1 MPKDVQQAL
10 EEKEN
15 GKQVSVNE
23 ESNTAETQEQET
35 ANTAVEKI
43 DADKI
48 VQPYIDRITKEQAKK
63 NDYKS
68 KYEQA
73 LKELD
78 ELKANGGKS
87 AKEIT
92 ENDERL
98 KEIANL
104 KKQNAELSATLAHNK
119 TISDVNAIF
128 KKAELSVSDEVLN
141 MVANTNA
148 EVTASNAKAIINLI
162 NEARESGRQSIL
174 QGKTPKAGGHKPTN
188 QDDAFKKALG
198 L

>member
-23 ESNTAETQEQET
+23 ESNAAETQEQET
-35 ANTAVEKI
+35 ANTDVEKI

-68 KYEQA
+68 KYEKA

-148 EVTASNAKAIINLI
+148 ETTASNAKAIINLI

-174 QGKTPKAGGHKPTN
+174 QGKTPKTGGHKPNN
-188 QDDAFKKALG
+188 QDDALKKALG

>member
-1 MPKDVQQAL
+1 MPKDVQQDL

-23 ESNTAETQEQET
+23 ESNAAETQEQET
-35 ANTAVEKI
+35 ANTDVEKI

-68 KYEQA
+68 KYEKA

-188 QDDAFKKALG
+188 QDDALKKALG

>member
-10 EEKEN
+10 EEKEH

-23 ESNTAETQEQET
+23 ESNAAETQEQET
-35 ANTAVEKI
+35 ANTDVEKI

-68 KYEQA
+68 KYEKA

-188 QDDAFKKALG
+188 QDDALKKALG

>member
-1 MPKDVQQAL
+1 MPKDVRQAL

-23 ESNTAETQEQET
+23 ESNAAETQEQET
-35 ANTAVEKI
+35 ANTDVEKI

>member
-23 ESNTAETQEQET
+23 ESNAAETQEQET

-68 KYEQA
+68 KYEKA

-78 ELKANGGKS
+78 
-87 AKEIT
+87 
-92 ENDERL
+92 
-98 KEIANL
+98 
-104 KKQNAELSATLAHNK
+104 
-119 TISDVNAIF
+119 
-128 KKAELSVSDEVLN
+128 
-141 MVANTNA
+141 
-148 EVTASNAKAIINLI
+148 
-162 NEARESGRQSIL
+162 
-174 QGKTPKAGGHKPTN
+174 
-188 QDDAFKKALG
+188 
-198 L
+198 

>member
-10 EEKEN
+10 EEKEH

-23 ESNTAETQEQET
+23 ESNAAETQEQET
-35 ANTAVEKI
+35 ANTDVEKI

-68 KYEQA
+68 KYEKA

-148 EVTASNAKAIINLI
+148 ETTASNAKAIINLI

-174 QGKTPKAGGHKPTN
+174 QGKAPKAGGHKPNN
-188 QDDAFKKALG
+188 QDDALKKALG

>member
-1 MPKDVQQAL
+1 MPKDVRQAL

-23 ESNTAETQEQET
+23 ESNAAETQEQET
-35 ANTAVEKI
+35 ANTDVEKI

-68 KYEQA
+68 KYEKA

-188 QDDAFKKALG
+188 QDDALKKALG

>member
-10 EEKEN
+10 EEKEH

-23 ESNTAETQEQET
+23 ESNAAETQEQET
-35 ANTAVEKI
+35 ANTDVEKI

-68 KYEQA
+68 KYEKA

-148 EVTASNAKAIINLI
+148 ETTASNAKAIINLI

-188 QDDAFKKALG
+188 QDDALKKALG

>member
-23 ESNTAETQEQET
+23 ESNAAETQEQET
-35 ANTAVEKI
+35 ANTDVEKI

-68 KYEQA
+68 KYEKA

-188 QDDAFKKALG
+188 QDDALKKALG

>member
-23 ESNTAETQEQET
+23 ESNAAETQEQET

-68 KYEQA
+68 KYEKA

-188 QDDAFKKALG
+188 QDDALKKALG

>member
-1 MPKDVQQAL
+1 MPKDVRQAL
-10 EEKEN
+10 EEKEH

-23 ESNTAETQEQET
+23 ESNAAETQEQET
-35 ANTAVEKI
+35 ANTDVEKI

-68 KYEQA
+68 KYEKA

-148 EVTASNAKAIINLI
+148 ETTASNAKAIINLI

-174 QGKTPKAGGHKPTN
+174 QGKTPKTGGHKPTN
-188 QDDAFKKALG
+188 QDDALKKALG

>member
-68 KYEQA
+68 KYEKA

-148 EVTASNAKAIINLI
+148 ETTASNAKAIINLI

-188 QDDAFKKALG
+188 QDDALKKALG